1 MPNTFVRYEV
11 KDHVATLTMDRP
23 PVNALDFALMDDILA
38 ALRRAGDDPEVRA
51 VVVNSASEHAFCA
64 GLDLKA
70 TQDWSPIDV
79 KRFLE
84 KIYIELYDVQ
94 NALGKPSVAAVRGAA
109 RGGGISIA
117 ISCDMVV
124 ASETANFSYSE
135 IHVGLIP
142 AIHLIHLPRL
152 VGRYRA
158 FDLLFNGPTFGAKDA
173 MSMGI
178 VSRVVVDANADA
190 TAWNVAHQLAE
201 RSPSAMQIG
210 REMFKLVNDDGFRN
224 MLPHV
229 INAFAQLSATD
240 DAKEGLQAFIDK
252 RPPQWPGTT
261 GLGPTVPHKYVESS
275 RRVCNRSCPP

>member
-1 MPNTFVRYEV
+1 MTDSYMRYDV
-11 KDHVATLTMDRP
+11 KDSVATLTMDRP
-23 PVNALDFALMDDILA
+23 PVNALDFKMMDDILA

-51 VVVNSASEHAFCA
+51 VVVDSSSENAFCA

-70 TQDWSPIDV
+70 VQAWSADDV
-79 KRFLE
+79 KRFLN

-117 ISCDMVV
+117 ISCDMIV
-124 ASETANFSYSE
+124 AGETSSFSYSE

-158 FDLLFNGPTFGAKDA
+158 FDLLFNGPTFGPKEA
-173 MSMGI
+173 MDIGI
-178 VSRVVVDANADA
+178 VSRKVINAEVQS
-190 TAWNVAHQLAE
+190 TAWNIAHQMAQ
-201 RSPSAMQIG
+201 RSPSAMRIG
-210 REMFKLVNDDGFRN
+210 REMFKLVNDNGFRN

-229 INAFAQLSATD
+229 INAFAQLSETE
-240 DAKEGLQAFIDK
+240 DAKEGFRAFVEK
-252 RPPQWPGTT
+252 RPPQWPG
-261 GLGPTVPHKYVESS
+261 
-275 RRVCNRSCPP
+275 R

>member
-1 MPNTFVRYEV
+1 MRLRSCLCNPTRGTVMPDTYMRYEV

-23 PVNALDFALMDDILA
+23 PVNELDFQLMDDILA

-51 VVVNSASEHAFCA
+51 VVVNSAVDHAFCA

-70 TQDWSPIDV
+70 VQEWSSNDV

-94 NALGKPSVAAVRGAA
+94 NALGKPSIAAGRGAA

-124 ASETANFSYSE
+124 ASETSSFSYSE
-135 IHVGLIP
+135 IHVGLIL

-158 FDLLFNGPTFGAKDA
+158 FDLLFNGPTFGAREALDI
-173 MSMGI
+173 GI
-178 VSRVVVDANADA
+178 VSRVVIDAYVLT
-190 TAWNVAHQLAE
+190 TAWNMAHQLAG
-201 RSPSAMQIG
+201 RSPSAMRIG
-210 REMFKLVNDDGFRN
+210 REMFKLVNDHGFRN
-224 MLPHV
+224 NLPHV
-229 INAFAQLSATD
+229 INAFAQLSDTE
-240 DAKEGLQAFIDK
+240 DAKEGLRAFVEK
-252 RPPQWPGTT
+252 RSPQWPSIKTRWDT
-261 GLGPTVPHKYVESS
+261 
-275 RRVCNRSCPP
+275 

>member
-1 MPNTFVRYEV
+1 MPDSYVRYEV

-23 PVNALDFALMDDILA
+23 PVNALDFKLMDDILA

-51 VVVNSASEHAFCA
+51 VVVNSAAERAFCA

-70 TQDWSPIDV
+70 IQEWSSSDV

-94 NALGKPSVAAVRGAA
+94 NGLGKPSVAAVRGAA

-117 ISCDMVV
+117 ISCDMIV
-124 ASETANFSYSE
+124 AGETSSFSYSE

-158 FDLLFNGPTFGAKDA
+158 FDLLFNGPAFGANEAVDI
-173 MSMGI
+173 GI
-178 VSRVVVDANADA
+178 VSRVVIDAEVDA
-190 TAWNVAHQLAE
+190 TAWNVAHQLAG
-201 RSPSAMQIG
+201 RSPSAMRIG
-210 REMFKLVNDDGFRN
+210 REMFKLVNDHGFRN
-224 MLPHV
+224 QLPHV
-229 INAFAQLSATD
+229 INAFAQLSETE
-240 DAKEGLQAFIDK
+240 DAKEGFRAFVEK
-252 RPPQWPGTT
+252 RPPQWPG
-261 GLGPTVPHKYVESS
+261 
-275 RRVCNRSCPP
+275 R